1 MTGPESDGPGAAAW
15 PQSTAGRIMPAQS
28 RFPRL
33 IPHRLIRGREIPCS
47 EVRVKGWKAARLNK
61 FDIDLAIFPIT
72 HLITWTIS
80 DNVLVTKFNSDFGRY
95 IRQFTQ
101 IFHHK
106 VAAAGRFRE
115 IAEHFR

>member
-1 MTGPESDGPGAAAW
+1 MGSDESDGPGAEVPGEEAC
-15 PQSTAGRIMPAQS
+15 PHSMAGRITPAHNRPQC
-28 RFPRL
+28 
-33 IPHRLIRGREIPCS
+33 LIRWREIPCS

-80 DNVLVTKFNSDFGRY
+80 DNVLVTKFNTDLRRY
-95 IRQFTQ
+95 IRQLAQ

-106 VAAAGRFRE
+106 MPAAGWFRE
-115 IAEHFR
+115 IAE